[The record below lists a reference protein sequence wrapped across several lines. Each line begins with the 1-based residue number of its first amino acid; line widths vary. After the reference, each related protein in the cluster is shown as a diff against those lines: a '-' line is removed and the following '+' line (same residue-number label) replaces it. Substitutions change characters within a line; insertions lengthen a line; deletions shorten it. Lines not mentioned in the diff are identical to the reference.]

1 MNQFLEQISNTERQK
16 LNQSKRIKLALS
28 TTINLK
34 FVTV

>member
-28 TTINLK
+28 TTINLT

>member
-1 MNQFLEQISNTERQK
+1 MNQFLEQTSNTQRQK
-16 LNQSKRIKLALS
+16 LNQSKKIKLALS